1 MSRVF
6 DRDFLSVMN
15 EDDLRAKIVA
25 YKNAIE
31 ADKRRGR
38 DTQDLEVEYCYL
50 WTEAETRDK
59 RRAAHEEYVRN
70 NPSLFDQE
78 DDYSYEDDAGLYS

>member
-1 MSRVF
+1 MSRIF
-6 DRDFLSVMN
+6 NRDFLSVMN

-50 WTEAETRDK
+50 WTEGEVRDR

-70 NPSLFDQE
+70 NPDLFDQE
-78 DDYSYEDDAGLYS
+78 DNYEDDNSLYS

>member
-6 DRDFLSVMN
+6 NRDFLSVMN

-38 DTQDLEVEYCYL
+38 DTQDLEVEYFYL
-50 WTEAETRDK
+50 WSEGEVRD
-59 RRAAHEEYVRN
+59 RRRSAHEEYVRN
-70 NPSLFDQE
+70 NPDLFDQE
-78 DDYSYEDDAGLYS
+78 DNYEDEASLYS